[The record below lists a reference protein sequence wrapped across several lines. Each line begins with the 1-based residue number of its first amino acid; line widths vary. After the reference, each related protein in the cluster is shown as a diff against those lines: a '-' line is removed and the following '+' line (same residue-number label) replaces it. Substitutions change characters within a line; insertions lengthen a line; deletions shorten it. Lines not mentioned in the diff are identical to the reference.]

1 MMDRLDELA
10 TFITIVDAGNL
21 TTAARRL
28 RRSPPAVTRALAS
41 LEQRVGVRLIERTTR
56 RLATTEAG
64 RRLADQAR
72 RLLADYEETI
82 RDAAGEEARLAG
94 LLRITAPLLFG
105 RLHVMPVV
113 SRFLDAH
120 PALRAELLLS
130 DHYLDLIEEGLD
142 IAIRIGSLPD
152 SSLVSRRLGTVS
164 RVLVASPT
172 YIATHGMPRA
182 PAELTQHAIIFT
194 TGRGVPLEWR
204 FRIGAR
210 ERAVHLA
217 PRLLVNQVDAALL
230 AARDGRGIASA
241 LSYQVAH
248 DLASGRL
255 LRILAAF
262 EREPEPVQ
270 LVVPSARL
278 MPRRVRAFIDH
289 ATAALP
295 SRLREQT

>member
-1 MMDRLDELA
+1 MDRLDELA
-10 TFITIVDAGNL
+10 TFIAIVDAGNL

-28 RRSPPAVTRALAS
+28 RRSAPAVTRALAS
-41 LEQRVGVRLIERTTR
+41 LEQRLGVRLIERTTR
-56 RLATTEAG
+56 RLAATEAG

-72 RLLADYEETI
+72 RLLADYEETM

-94 LLRITAPLLFG
+94 LLRITAPLQFG

-120 PALRAELLLS
+120 PALRAELILS

-142 IAIRIGSLPD
+142 VAIRIGSLPD

-172 YIATHGMPRA
+172 YIATHGMPRT
-182 PAELTQHAIIFT
+182 PAELTQHVIIFT
-194 TGRGVPLEWR
+194 TGRGMPR
-204 FRIGAR
+204 FRIGTR

-217 PRLLVNQVDAALL
+217 PRLLVNQVDAALV

-248 DLASGRL
+248 DLASGQLLRL
-255 LRILAAF
+255 LAEF

-278 MPRRVRAFIDH
+278 MPRRVRALIDH
-289 ATAALP
+289 ATGALT
-295 SRLREQT
+295 SRLRAQT

>member
-1 MMDRLDELA
+1 MDRLDELA
-10 TFITIVDAGNL
+10 TFIAIVDAGNL

-28 RRSPPAVTRALAS
+28 QRSAPAVTRALAS
-41 LEQRVGVRLIERTTR
+41 LEQRLGVRLIERTTR
-56 RLATTEAG
+56 RFATTEAG

-120 PALRAELLLS
+120 PALRAELILS

-142 IAIRIGSLPD
+142 VAIRIGSLPD

-172 YIATHGMPRA
+172 YIATHGMPRT
-182 PAELTQHAIIFT
+182 PTELTQHVIIFT
-194 TGRGVPLEWR
+194 TGRGMPR
-204 FRIGAR
+204 FRIGTR

-217 PRLLVNQVDAALL
+217 PRLLVNQVDAALV

-248 DLASGRL
+248 DLASGQLLRL
-255 LRILAAF
+255 LAEF

-270 LVVPSARL
+270 LVVPSTRL
-278 MPRRVRAFIDH
+278 MPRRVRALIDH
-289 ATAALP
+289 ATGALT
-295 SRLREQT
+295 SRLRAQT

>member
-1 MMDRLDELA
+1 MDRLDELA
-10 TFITIVDAGNL
+10 TFIAIVDAGNL

-28 RRSPPAVTRALAS
+28 QRSPPAVTRALAA
-41 LEQRVGVRLIERTTR
+41 LEQRLGARLIERTTR
-56 RLATTEAG
+56 RIAATEAG

-72 RLLADYEETI
+72 RLLADYDETL
-82 RDAAGEEARLAG
+82 RDAAGEQAALAG

-120 PALRAELLLS
+120 PALRVELLLS
-130 DHYLDLIEEGLD
+130 DRNLDLIEEGLD
-142 IAIRIGSLPD
+142 VAIRIGSLPD
-152 SSLVSRRLGTVS
+152 SSLVSRRLGKVS

-172 YIATHGMPRA
+172 YIAAHGMPRT
-182 PAELTQHAIIFT
+182 PSELTQHAIIFT
-194 TGRGVPLEWR
+194 TGRATPLEWR
-204 FRIGAR
+204 FRIGTR
-210 ERAVHLA
+210 ERALQLA

-230 AARDGRGIASA
+230 AAREGRGIASA
-241 LSYQVAH
+241 LSYQVAD
-248 DLASGRL
+248 DLASGQL

-289 ATAALP
+289 ATAALT
-295 SRLREQT
+295 SRLHAQS